1 MTWFST
7 SLIQLKSKLDNMGT
21 AVGRSEPC
29 LSERMCRPISFSGEH
44 PRPVCLGW
52 SDQGHEGRSSVRDE
66 QLPLSIQRSQ
76 TMGLGHLLGRLP
88 GEASG
93 HFPSEGGPRGGPRT
107 HWKVFVSQMA
117 WEHLRISPGER
128 DKIAVESKVWAFVPK
143 LLPSYFP
150 TPYLVILLL
159 LITILMLLFLN
170 YLYSLK
176 SGSAESCS
184 GTPGSH
190 L

>member
-76 TMGLGHLLGRLP
+76 TMGLGHLLGRLQGTFHQKEAP
-88 GEASG
+88 GGDPGHTGRSLSPRWPGSTWGFPQESG
-93 HFPSEGGPRGGPRT
+93 T
-107 HWKVFVSQMA
+107 K
-117 WEHLRISPGER
+117 SPWRVKSG
-128 DKIAVESKVWAFVPK
+128 
-143 LLPSYFP
+143 LLFQSYCPP
-150 TPYLVILLL
+150 TSLL
-159 LITILMLLFLN
+159 LI
-170 YLYSLK
+170 
-176 SGSAESCS
+176 
-184 GTPGSH
+184 
-190 L
+190 